1 MRQKSNL
8 LAIKKGNSM
17 KKIFIL
23 AGLSFGLL
31 INSASADALTN
42 SLTNM
47 LNEKETSAMV
57 DLGNID
63 LNAKPRPVK
72 QKVRS
77 SKAVVATVNGHK
89 IIKKEADTYL
99 EQRTQ
104 GEVTNFDTLP
114 PDQRSRLIQELALSV
129 LMLDAAKKEL
139 SEEEKQAVYT
149 RIWMQKEARKIK
161 ITDEQALDVYSQLK
175 QQSEENN
182 ATGGIPPFKS
192 IKDKLKIQM
201 IEKTMISKLMKDVE
215 IKVL

>member
-1 MRQKSNL
+1 
-8 LAIKKGNSM
+8 M

-23 AGLSFGLL
+23 VGLSFGLL
-31 INSASADALTN
+31 PNSASADALTN

-63 LNAKPRPVK
+63 LNAEPRPAK

-77 SKAVVATVNGHK
+77 DKAVVATVNGHK

-99 EQRTQ
+99 KQRTQ
-104 GEVTNFDTLP
+104 GKVTNFDTLP
-114 PDQRSRLIQELALSV
+114 PEQRSRLIQELALSV
-129 LMLDAAKKEL
+129 LVLDAANKEL

-149 RIWMQKEARKIK
+149 RTWMQKEALKIK
-161 ITDEQALDVYSQLK
+161 ITDEQALKVYNQLK

-182 ATGGIPPFKS
+182 ATGGIPPFES
-192 IKDKLKIQM
+192 IKDKLKTQM
-201 IEKTMISKLMKDVE
+201 IEKMMIDKLMKDAE
-215 IKVL
+215 LKVL